1 MQGGKEMKKRLGSVR
16 LLVCVILS
24 VLFISFPLTGYTQG
38 KSGAP
43 DKIRIGSAVS
53 LSGPYAMAA
62 IPVNTYNFNLWIE
75 EINAKGGIY
84 LKKFDKRV
92 PVELITYDDRSETG
106 TGVKLVEK
114 LILEDKVDLLLPPW
128 STAMHLAVAPVA
140 NKYEYPLLGPTITS
154 EKLREVIHTIP
165 YFFVIINQARDQGE
179 SLVRLFEELKIRKV
193 AIIYI
198 ADAHGIE
205 MSGYIAPNLGIAGME
220 VVLLKSYPLGIK
232 DISPLVKAVKAANV
246 DALVAFSYPGDTF
259 MITEQAKVIGLNPK
273 VFFCS
278 VGTAFPTYRDKFSVN
293 TVEGVMGGGAWNAK
307 LPYRGAK
314 EYFDRFLKRW
324 KQETDRWGSP
334 MVYASLQVLEQA
346 VEMAGSIDRP
356 KIREIIATET
366 FPTIIGPVKFVNGY
380 NIHSPGDIGQ
390 WQKGEFEVVAPKEK
404 RTAAPLF
411 PKPAWR

>member
-1 MQGGKEMKKRLGSVR
+1 MKKGLGSLR

-24 VLFISFPLTGYTQG
+24 VLFIGFPLTGYTQG

-43 DKIRIGSAVS
+43 DKIRIGTAVS

-62 IPVNTYNFNLWIE
+62 IPVNTYNFNMWIE
-75 EINAKGGIY
+75 EINAKGGLY

-92 PVELITYDDRSETG
+92 PVELITYDDRSDTG

-165 YFFVIINQARDQGE
+165 YFFVIINQAREQGE
-179 SLVRLFEELKIRKV
+179 SLVKLFEELKIKKV

-232 DISPLVKAVKAANV
+232 DMSPLVKAVKAANV

-259 MITEQAKVIGLNPK
+259 MMTQQAKVIGLNPK

-278 VGTAFPTYRDKFSVN
+278 VGTAFPTYRDKFGVN

-314 EYFDRFLKRW
+314 EYFDHFLKRW
-324 KQETDRWGSP
+324 NQETDRWGSP

-366 FPTIIGPVKFVNGY
+366 FQTIIGPVKFVNGY

-411 PKPAWR
+411 PKSTWR

>member
-1 MQGGKEMKKRLGSVR
+1 MKKGLGSLR

-24 VLFISFPLTGYTQG
+24 VLFIGFPLTGYTQG

-43 DKIRIGSAVS
+43 DKIRIGTAVS

-62 IPVNTYNFNLWIE
+62 IPVNTYNFNMWIE
-75 EINAKGGIY
+75 EINAKGGLY

-92 PVELITYDDRSETG
+92 PVELITYDDRSDTG

-165 YFFVIINQARDQGE
+165 YFFVIINQAREQGE
-179 SLVRLFEELKIRKV
+179 SLVKLFEELKIKKV

-232 DISPLVKAVKAANV
+232 DMSPLVKAVKAANV

-259 MITEQAKVIGLNPK
+259 MMTQQAKVIGLNPK

-278 VGTAFPTYRDKFSVN
+278 VGTAFPTYRDKFGVN

-314 EYFDRFLKRW
+314 EYFDHFLKRW
-324 KQETDRWGSP
+324 NQETDRWGSP

-366 FPTIIGPVKFVNGY
+366 FQTIIGPVKFVNGY

-411 PKPAWR
+411 PKSAWR